1 MKTSYLLIGCTLL
14 LLACSKK
21 KNPGPDEVLSG
32 DIKQATETV
41 NGITYRIF
49 TNVNTTKFKGI
60 LVVGSGNDEN
70 NPSVGSLDGGPE
82 NDICKKAAQ
91 NDYAAA
97 IVQYRKTPGTADWNG
112 SAKMVG
118 EDYDK
123 CITAIA
129 GKYNIDKSK
138 SVVGGYSYASFMLL
152 TNIAYYN
159 SLPYSKGVLAACGAC
174 GTDQASKFTIPV
186 FSITC
191 SGNNEGS
198 YAGQAL
204 YDQIPPNSAIKAK
217 SEGVTD
223 NSCNTHCGGNWTDK
237 MYTKMAYWLQ

>member
-1 MKTSYLLIGCTLL
+1 MKTSYLLFGCIVL

-32 DIKQATETV
+32 NIKQTTETV
-41 NGITYRIF
+41 NGITYRLF
-49 TNVNTTKFKGI
+49 TKINTTDFKGI
-60 LVVGSGNDEN
+60 LVMGSGNDEN
-70 NPSVGSLDGGPE
+70 NPTAGNLDGGPE

-91 NDYAAA
+91 NDYVAA
-97 IVQYRKTPGTADWNG
+97 IVQYRKTPGTANWNE
-112 SAKMVG
+112 SSRMIG

-129 GKYNIDKSK
+129 GKYNVDKSK

-152 TNIAYYN
+152 TNIAYNN
-159 SLPYSKGVLAACGAC
+159 SLPYCKGVLAACGAS
-174 GTDQASKFTIPV
+174 GADQASKFKIPV

-191 SGNNEGS
+191 KGNHEGD

-204 YDQIPPNSAIKAK
+204 YDQIPANAAIKAK
-217 SEGVTD
+217 SEGITD
-223 NSCNTHCGGNWTDK
+223 NSCDGHCDGNWTAQ
-237 MYTKMAYWLQ
+237 MYTKMAFWLQ